1 MPLVSHNPQH
11 ACIATEISI
20 RGAASIEDVINSIT
34 DSYDGEFTQTSLS
47 RAANALI
54 SSRLLCQKTD
64 IATYARTQFA
74 QLSED
79 DSSRRTTSTRGRGRG
94 GASRSVTNEG
104 EMEWSDLASQK
115 RKATSLG
122 DQILEMQAK
131 KLKAE

>member
-1 MPLVSHNPQH
+1 M
-11 ACIATEISI
+11 
-20 RGAASIEDVINSIT
+20 EDVVNSIT
-34 DSYDGEFTQTSLS
+34 ESYNGEFTQMSLT

-64 IATYARTQFA
+64 IATYARAQFA
-74 QLSED
+74 QLNED
-79 DSSRRTTSTRGRGRG
+79 DSPRRVASTRGRGRSRSRG

-104 EMEWSDLASQK
+104 ESEWTDLGSQK

-131 KLKAE
+131 RLKAE